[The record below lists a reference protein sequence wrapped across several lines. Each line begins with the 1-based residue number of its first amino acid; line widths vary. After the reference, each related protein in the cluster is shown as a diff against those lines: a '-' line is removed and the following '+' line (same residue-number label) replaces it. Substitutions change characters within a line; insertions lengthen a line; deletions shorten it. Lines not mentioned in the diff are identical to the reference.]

1 MEISLTQVF
10 LGCISFG
17 VGYYAK
23 ARFEIN
29 QEALIK
35 KLQSTMEEMEKDAE
49 EVEKK
54 MRYQLWEVGQVRD
67 RLSRELRELKEKVKA
82 GAFESIAKEKVE
94 KKSKKNALQNFL

>member
-1 MEISLTQVF
+1 MEISFTQVF

-17 VGYYAK
+17 VGYYVK

-29 QEALIK
+29 QEAKIL
-35 KLQSTMEEMEKDAE
+35 KLQKTMEEIEKNAE
-49 EVEKK
+49 EEEKK
-54 MRYQLWEVGQVRD
+54 LRYQLWEVGQARD
-67 RLSRELRELKEKVKA
+67 RLTHELLELKEKVKA